1 MPPASDSSGS
11 LIPAGVP
18 FTQIA
23 NDAITDPQLDAYA
36 LRVYAYL
43 MHRANTTHRAW
54 PSQRTIAADCH
65 MSRNTT
71 AKAIDTLRTEG
82 WITVAISPTA
92 TKHQQRHIYTV
103 RGSKPARLPLED
115 NRPTTPTG
123 SPREPAHDVTPTGSS
138 REREPA
144 HDVGRNNNH
153 ELQPENNNHSEAETA
168 AQKVGRLSHSQVGL
182 PFKTG
187 IEIAAM
193 SEHDKLVWALVAA
206 MGWDHNEITEPT
218 WGRLHRAAKDL
229 EAVEANPADVARRAQ
244 VYRVNFRSATM
255 TPNAIAANWADLAEP
270 RQPVSTADVE
280 KAARKAGQAQWLAD
294 TQAEE
299 AASEAMTP

>member
-1 MPPASDSSGS
+1 MSVKVMGR
-11 LIPAGVP
+11 VW
-18 FTQIA
+18 
-23 NDAITDPQLDAYA
+23 DADLKPNLKLVLLAYA
-36 LRVYAYL
+36 DAAE
-43 MHRANTTHRAW
+43 HDGTEIW
-54 PSQRTIAADCH
+54 PGWDRIAR
-65 MSRNTT
+65 MTNYSRPS
-71 AKAIDTLRTEG
+71 
-82 WITVAISPTA
+82 V
-92 TKHQQRHIYTV
+92 
-103 RGSKPARLPLED
+103 ARLTADLLTIGVLIQIEPGHSGQRASYRIDLDHPIMRVSQDDTQPPDPERVSNQTERVSNQDESVSPVIPL
-115 NRPTTPTG
+115 PSST
-123 SPREPAHDVTPTGSS
+123 SVLSS
-138 REREPA
+138 RP
-144 HDVGRNNNH
+144 
-153 ELQPENNNHSEAETA
+153 LSEAETA

-280 KAARKAGQAQWLAD
+280 KAARRSAQRQW
-294 TQAEE
+294 AEE
-299 AASEAMTP
+299 QAALEATT